1 MSHRTKI
8 GVLSLL
14 GGILALFAEATVMAL
29 LMVMAA
35 FCALGAIIGRVIEK
49 TSAAAVKRKR
59 T

>member
-14 GGILALFAEATVMAL
+14 GGILALFAEAMVMAL
-29 LMVMAA
+29 LMVIVA
-35 FCALGAIIGRVIEK
+35 FCALGAIIGRVK
-49 TSAAAVKRKR
+49 TSPVAVKRKR